1 MTLKSLI
8 DAIDKQ
14 EEIINLQSAIID
26 VLFQIV
32 ALHLSG
38 EELEKLEVIEK
49 IRRVADM
56 KEENKWM

>member
-26 VLFQIV
+26 DLFQIV